1 MITKI
6 RKSRAGVPA
15 GKERDREA
23 CRKGKKP
30 GGRSGRTCGKG
41 RRSGGV
47 WQFRN
52 LAHGCHIHIS
62 IYIYIQAV
70 VVTTTCILYVVCT
83 ICRNRE
89 YVRVVCSI

>member
-1 MITKI
+1 MKI

-15 GKERDREA
+15 GKEGDREA
-23 CRKGKKP
+23 CRKGKKS

-47 WQFRN
+47 WQLRN

-62 IYIYIQAV
+62 LIIKLSYECA
-70 VVTTTCILYVVCT
+70 
-83 ICRNRE
+83 E
-89 YVRVVCSI
+89 YYDKFDT